1 MDVLTLIG
9 WTLLAAGGA
18 FVFIGGVGVLR
29 LPDFYTRI
37 HAAGVT
43 EVLGMM
49 LVLAGIIALIGLSLN
64 AAKVL
69 AILLFLLLTGPT
81 SAYALANAAWLSGV
95 KPQLHPDTPDPEE

>member
-9 WTLLAAGGA
+9 WTLLAAGGT

>member
-49 LVLAGIIALIGLSLN
+49 LVLAGIIMIIGPSLN

-95 KPQLHPDTPDPEE
+95 KPQLHPEAPDREE